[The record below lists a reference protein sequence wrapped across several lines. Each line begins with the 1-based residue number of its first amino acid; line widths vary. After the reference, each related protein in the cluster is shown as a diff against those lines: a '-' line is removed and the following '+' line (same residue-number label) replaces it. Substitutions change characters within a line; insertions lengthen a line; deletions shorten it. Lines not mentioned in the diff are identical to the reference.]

1 MMEVPVPKKEEKKV
15 EEEEEIIKKEE
26 RKEMKKESLTT
37 RILKIFFGWPPYDP
51 DTYDISLG
59 YKLSYLF

>member
-1 MMEVPVPKKEEKKV
+1 MEVPVPKKKEKKAEDEKEV
-15 EEEEEIIKKEE
+15 IKKEI

-37 RILKIFFGWPPYDP
+37 RILKIFFGWPSYDP

-59 YKLSYLF
+59 YRISYIF